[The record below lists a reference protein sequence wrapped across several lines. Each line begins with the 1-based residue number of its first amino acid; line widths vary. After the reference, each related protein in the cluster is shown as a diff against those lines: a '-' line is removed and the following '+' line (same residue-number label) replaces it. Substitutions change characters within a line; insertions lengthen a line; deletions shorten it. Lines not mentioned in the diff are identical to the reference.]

1 MSQLDE
7 IKNIFESEAKY
18 YTSVYIQ
25 LFQKKKDQLYQNIL
39 FNKYTK
45 LN

>member
-7 IKNIFESEAKY
+7 IKNIFESEAKC

-25 LFQKKKDQLYQNIL
+25 LFQKKRSTLSKHFVQQMH
-39 FNKYTK
+39 
-45 LN
+45 